1 MSRGTGCTRFNGLSK
16 SVISHSFRGRHRQ
29 THILMAGK
37 QSQRVADADAMH
49 WAEIQE
55 MSTEDRDM
63 VENMIT
69 DYGISE
75 MLPHTAPPG
84 EEGLEFS
91 HAGGE
96 HEAFEGLASQITEI
110 SGWIENQTT
119 QWDIQVDL
127 LVEAYLDYCSRSAEN
142 GMPIFNGPPVAPSSS
157 DTQCVSLSNI
167 ELVDIFPAYDIY
179 LEIIHCVDKHLQ
191 AALKHNTPN
200 WRLLNSCPACFY
212 KLQDEPTLEFDW
224 LVSIDCNNSLKRWD
238 SAIYGT
244 TAHIDSRKARSD
256 YWIGPTTVDQ
266 FKGKVK
272 AREDS
277 SPDDWENEPVD
288 SNFGLAHLH

>member
-110 SGWIENQTT
+110 SGCHYPHTAPPGEEGLEFSHAGGEYDVNFGI
-119 QWDIQVDL
+119 D
-127 LVEAYLDYCSRSAEN
+127 VETLRDDSCS
-142 GMPIFNGPPVAPSSS
+142 
-157 DTQCVSLSNI
+157 L
-167 ELVDIFPAYDIY
+167 IY
-179 LEIIHCVDKHLQ
+179 L
-191 AALKHNTPN
+191 A
-200 WRLLNSCPACFY
+200 
-212 KLQDEPTLEFDW
+212 
-224 LVSIDCNNSLKRWD
+224 
-238 SAIYGT
+238 
-244 TAHIDSRKARSD
+244 
-256 YWIGPTTVDQ
+256 
-266 FKGKVK
+266 
-272 AREDS
+272 
-277 SPDDWENEPVD
+277 
-288 SNFGLAHLH
+288 